1 MDADRRH
8 DPAGRWFWILL
19 ESSMTTSRRCHDGKL
34 PTSCSMI
41 SYMGMISLLLVTTS
55 IDSIFNRPVV
65 IDGSRLARSGKPLL
79 VDIRLSKY

>member
-1 MDADRRH
+1 MDADDIGNLTGR
-8 DPAGRWFWILL
+8 PIPSTGIMAAGANSKLL
-19 ESSMTTSRRCHDGKL
+19 RSYIVPYD
-34 PTSCSMI
+34 I
-41 SYMGMISLLLVTTS
+41 SYMGMISSLLVTTS